1 MSKYIPKKFQ
11 QKAIDE
17 LIGTFKKL
25 WHNPDDRLEIVFKSP
40 TGSGKTF
47 MVCNFVNNLNYQPDF
62 EEDIAFVWITFSDDL
77 AMQSRDKFYDYYF
90 PNFSNQLLTVQDFS
104 QGVLKKNDIM
114 FLNWQKLVSKKAS
127 DRVLRRPDNPDE
139 QKEQGFYFEDIA
151 EQTHCENRKIVMI
164 IDESH
169 KNVTSNALRD
179 VINPLNPKIILKVS
193 ATPDDIPDGS
203 QLYNNR
209 AGFVEVN
216 RQDVVNEGL
225 IKEEIISQTED
236 ELNVLTPQ
244 DHDTLLLD
252 LAIEKRES
260 IKRQW
265 QRINQ
270 NVNPLVLIQLPND
283 EKKIKDTDVKS
294 KEEIVTQYL
303 TTVKGIEKNKIA
315 YWFDAR
321 KENMERIDDNDNPVE
336 YMLFKQA
343 AGTGWDCPR
352 AHILVM
358 YRDIKSCTFRT
369 QTLGRILRMPVM
381 DVDLSEYPDLRT
393 GFLYT
398 NYQRYEV
405 QNPDEKKFD
414 TKPKTVV
421 AKIDPQQKI
430 NFAVSTFTTEVA
442 NTLKD
447 TVINKGIAKET
458 ATKIIQNAVAQ
469 TQIDFKE
476 KAQQISVTAQS
487 NNAHPMDVT
496 QIHNEAKSVITQNV
510 KEQFKTENQ
519 SFSKEEE
526 DELDLE
532 IAEIISGLLD
542 TVADKQESEFTL
554 DESLISDYISR
565 TDYGDIGKVSTF
577 QEHFM
582 NFMCG
587 HFRVN
592 EMQDEDDKR
601 RNLLNSGLKLD
612 TILEQDVMVNA
623 RFRSE
628 IDDSKNELG
637 KNIKFEMSDNDV
649 EKEFT
654 WRCYETIENLSPEYR
669 IGNIARS
676 WGPFKEALCQWF
688 RVAMDFYPDMVVRYR
703 VFLNDIHKGDN
714 SIFKDAINKC
724 FAAYRPLLEKHLKEK
739 REKEALKN
747 QPFKIKTTYLYPD
760 DYKDY
765 PVNCSVVKPFR
776 LPEKYSGRDNETA
789 FIKYI
794 EGKYDKIEWWL
805 KNGTGKDSLAF
816 KYVSS
821 QDNKERLFYPDWIIK
836 FKDKRIGIFDTK
848 GGITAKSIET
858 KDKAEELQRRIK
870 TLNATSRRF
879 KYVGG
884 IVEKREMKWVF
895 NDAEEYVYERDEDWK
910 EMEVVF

>member
-25 WHNPDDRLEIVFKSP
+25 WQNPDDRLEIVFKSP

-77 AMQSRDKFYDYYF
+77 AMQSRNKFYDYYF

-381 DVDLSEYPDLRT
+381 DVDLSEYTDLRT

-496 QIHNEAKSVITQNV
+496 QIHNEAKSVITQKV

-582 NFMCG
+582 KFMCD

-592 EMQDEDDKR
+592 EMQTEDDKR

-688 RVAMDFYPDMVVRYR
+688 RVAMDFYPDMVIRYR

-884 IVEKREMKWVF
+884 IVEKREMKWVYNDGDTYIYE
-895 NDAEEYVYERDEDWK
+895 NDADWK
-910 EMEVVF
+910 EMEEVF

>member
-496 QIHNEAKSVITQNV
+496 QIHNEAKSVITQKV